1 MFAPMPLLL
10 EGAVLIDG
18 TGGPAIADS
27 MLLIEGNRIAYA
39 GPRTNRFEGRA
50 TERWALAGKTIV
62 PGLIEAH
69 THAAFDSDMRAFV
82 KNGITTIRFAG
93 LDQGDVERLR
103 RRIDAGEIAGP
114 RILSCGPMIDQP
126 PVAYPE
132 WSVPVRTPKEAAAA
146 ADKLIRDHDVE
157 ALIVTQRV
165 TAPVMRAVIE
175 TAHDHGRPVIGQIWA
190 VDGAEAAALRI
201 DELHTSSRVCASRS
215 YPADRLLR
223 YDSIADRLALTSR
236 LWATIDWEETQ
247 RIMDAM
253 IENGVNYCGMQV
265 ISQHQ
270 VGNGA
275 AELQADPDF
284 TAQFGESER
293 RAFIDFSRR
302 LTGSWSRDDLEC
314 AKAANEM
321 RMEWMQRY
329 RTLGGTL
336 LAGTDMQFGGIMLHR
351 ELRNLEA
358 IGMSANE
365 VIAAATSGNARAL
378 GVGARLGALREGLLA
393 DFVVLDSDPRQ
404 DLRSLRDIDRVL
416 KDGRVV
422 WSREDGAG

>member
-1 MFAPMPLLL
+1 MSAPLPLLL
-10 EGAVLIDG
+10 DGAVLIDG

-27 MLLIEGNRIAYA
+27 MLLIEGTRIAYA
-39 GPRTNRFEGRA
+39 GPRTDRFEGRPA
-50 TERWALAGKTIV
+50 ERWMLAGKTIV

-69 THAAFDSDMRAFV
+69 THATFDADMHAYV
-82 KNGITTIRFAG
+82 KNGVTTIRFAG

-103 RRIDAGEIAGP
+103 RRVDAGEITGP

-132 WSVPVRTPKEAAAA
+132 WSVPVRTPEEAAAA
-146 ADKLIRDHDVE
+146 AERLIRELDVE
-157 ALIVTQRV
+157 AVIVTQRI

-175 TAHDHGRPVIGQIWA
+175 TAHHHARPVIGQIWA
-190 VDGAEAAALRI
+190 VDGGEAAALGI

-215 YPADRLLR
+215 YPAGRLLR

-236 LWATIDWEETQ
+236 LWATIDWEATKP
-247 RIMDAM
+247 IMDAM
-253 IENGVNYCGMQV
+253 IENVVGYCGMQV
-265 ISQHQ
+265 IGQYQ
-270 VGNGA
+270 AGDGV

-284 TAQFGESER
+284 TDLFGESER
-293 RAFIDFSRR
+293 RAFLDFSRR
-302 LTGSWSRDDLEC
+302 LTGGWSGEDLDS
-314 AKAANEM
+314 AKSANDI
-321 RMEWMQRY
+321 RMEWMRRF
-329 RTLGGTL
+329 RTLGGRL

-358 IGMSANE
+358 VGMSTTE
-365 VIAAATSGNARAL
+365 VIAAATGGNARAL
-378 GVGARLGALREGLLA
+378 GVGASLGTLREGLLA
-393 DFVVLDSDPRQ
+393 DLVLLDSDPRK

-422 WSREDGAG
+422 WSRAAGPR